1 MKLFVNALKNFLPR
15 RSHAVHATP
24 LFQISIEFNYSII
37 SPQCPCNDLQQPP
50 LNFIF
55 PFDPSHTDGGV
66 EGRGNE
72 HNWKY
77 SDVCSWTKQY
87 VKFRKDETDGIPRA
101 NPKRM
106 QANRKSGTP
115 SCIPDE
121 NLLFGLGV
129 RRTTCRAA
137 NFRGRLMA
145 PLCKTWC
152 NYTQLLELSFSSPR
166 PTPLPPSLLLFSS
179 SSVPLPSPLPLY
191 SPLSLAPPFS
201 KDPL

>member
-15 RSHAVHATP
+15 RSHAVHATLP
-24 LFQISIEFNYSII
+24 NINRIQLFDYFTTMS
-37 SPQCPCNDLQQPP
+37 LQPP
-50 LNFIF
+50 LNFIL

-77 SDVCSWTKQY
+77 SDVCSWAKQY

-115 SCIPDE
+115 
-121 NLLFGLGV
+121 
-129 RRTTCRAA
+129 
-137 NFRGRLMA
+137 
-145 PLCKTWC
+145 
-152 NYTQLLELSFSSPR
+152 
-166 PTPLPPSLLLFSS
+166 
-179 SSVPLPSPLPLY
+179 
-191 SPLSLAPPFS
+191 
-201 KDPL
+201 